1 MPGGGMPLDILGP
14 VNQTPPHG
22 SASPSRRR
30 HLMDPNAPR
39 KAPDPRDLER
49 LQRVQR
55 RVISVLVITTIVH
68 LSAGFVIAADHV
80 SAARTDAR
88 IGLNVIASAFLV
100 GGIAATLIL
109 NGRSWKSPWLLLGLV
124 PGVVGL
130 WWTVL

>member
-1 MPGGGMPLDILGP
+1 MT
-14 VNQTPPHG
+14 QTPPTGPG
-22 SASPSRRR
+22 SSSGAGTSRRR

-39 KAPDPRDLER
+39 KAPDPRDIER

-55 RVISVLVITTIVH
+55 RVVSVLIVTTILH

-80 SAARTDAR
+80 DAARTDAR
-88 IGLNVIASAFLV
+88 VGLNVIAAAFMV
-100 GGIAATLIL
+100 GGIAATLVI

-124 PGVVGL
+124 PLAVGL